1 MLTAIN
7 QAGCLVNLVMDEPQK
22 NDHFYCPGCQ
32 GQVRLKQGTILR
44 PHFAHIILKDCHYAY
59 ENESAQH
66 LELKSALYRWLK
78 HEVAVEIEAVLPELG
93 QIADLLVEEKLALEV
108 QCSSLSIQ
116 RLLERTKAY
125 QDQGIEVLWL
135 LGKDLW
141 IKDKLTALQKQFLRF
156 SQNMGFHLWELDLDK
171 QVLRLRYLIHEDWHG
186 QVQCLTKIF
195 PFEKG
200 RLLSILRQPYLPQP
214 LLSFQGRMDQ
224 QLGRYIAQQLYY
236 QAPKWM
242 ELQRQ
247 AYERGENL
255 LTQSPDDFYPQ
266 VRLPQSAIGFAQ
278 IRDNLESYYQ
288 DFSTYYKKQQN
299 KRVQQLYPPAFY
311 RKETQ
316 SNLGRKA
323 LL

>member
-1 MLTAIN
+1 
-7 QAGCLVNLVMDEPQK
+7 MDEPQK

-141 IKDKLTALQKQFLRF
+141 IKDTLTALQKQFLRF

-311 RKETQ
+311 RQETQ

>member
-93 QIADLLVEEKLALEV
+93 QIADLLVEERLALEV

-311 RKETQ
+311 RQETQ

>member
-141 IKDKLTALQKQFLRF
+141 IKEKLTALQKQFLRF

-311 RKETQ
+311 RQETQ

>member
-255 LTQSPDDFYPQ
+255 LTQPLEYFYPQ

-311 RKETQ
+311 RQESQ

>member
-1 MLTAIN
+1 MLTALN
-7 QAGCLVNLVMDEPQK
+7 ENGKLLNLLMDEPQK

-44 PHFAHIILKDCHYAY
+44 PHFAHVRLKACQYVY

-66 LELKSALYRWLK
+66 LELKSVLYRWLK
-78 HEVAVEIEAVLPELG
+78 NEGAVEIEAILPELG

-116 RLLERTKAY
+116 RLQERTKAY

-186 QVQCLTKIF
+186 QVQCLTKAF

-200 RLLSILRQPYLPQP
+200 RLLSIFRQPYLPQP

-224 QLGRYIAQQLYY
+224 QIGRYIAQQLYY

-247 AYERGENL
+247 AYEKGENL
-255 LTQSPDDFYPQ
+255 LTQPLEYFYPQ

-278 IRDNLESYYQ
+278 IREHLDSYYQ
-288 DFSTYYKKQQN
+288 DFSNYYRKQNN
-299 KRVQQLYPPAFY
+299 KRVQHLYSPAFY
-311 RKETQ
+311 RQENQ

>member
-78 HEVAVEIEAVLPELG
+78 HEVAVEIEALLPELG

-311 RKETQ
+311 RQETQ

>member
-288 DFSTYYKKQQN
+288 DFSSYYKKQQN

>member
-7 QAGCLVNLVMDEPQK
+7 QDGCLVNLVMDEPQK

-311 RKETQ
+311 RQETQ

>member
-311 RKETQ
+311 RQESQ

>member
-266 VRLPQSAIGFAQ
+266 VRLPQSPIGFAQ
-278 IRDNLESYYQ
+278 IQEKLESYYQ

-311 RKETQ
+311 RQETQ

>member
-141 IKDKLTALQKQFLRF
+141 LKDKVTALQKQFLRF

-311 RKETQ
+311 RQETQ

>member
-7 QAGCLVNLVMDEPQK
+7 QDGCLVNLVMDEPRK
-22 NDHFYCPGCQ
+22 KDAFSCPGCQ

-311 RKETQ
+311 RQETQ

>member
-7 QAGCLVNLVMDEPQK
+7 QDGCLVNLVMDEPQR
-22 NDHFYCPGCQ
+22 NDRFYCPGCQ
-32 GQVRLKQGTILR
+32 GQVRLKQGTIMR
-44 PHFAHIILKDCHYAY
+44 PHFAHVSLKACQYVY

-66 LELKSALYRWLK
+66 LELKSTLYRWLK

-93 QIADLLVEEKLALEV
+93 QIADLLVEGRLALEV

-116 RLLERTKAY
+116 RLQERTKAY
-125 QDQGIEVLWL
+125 QDQSIEVLWL

-141 IKDKLTALQKQFLRF
+141 IKEKLTALQKQFLRF

-311 RKETQ
+311 RQETQ

>member
-299 KRVQQLYPPAFY
+299 KRVQHLYSPAFY
-311 RKETQ
+311 RQESQ

>member
-78 HEVAVEIEAVLPELG
+78 HEVAVEIEAILPELG

-311 RKETQ
+311 RQETQ

>member
-247 AYERGENL
+247 AYEKGENL
-255 LTQSPDDFYPQ
+255 LTQSLDDFYPQ
-266 VRLPQSAIGFAQ
+266 VRLPQSPIGFAQ

-311 RKETQ
+311 RQETQ

>member
-78 HEVAVEIEAVLPELG
+78 HEVAVEIEALLPDLG

-116 RLLERTKAY
+116 RLQERTKAY

-141 IKDKLTALQKQFLRF
+141 LKDKVTALQKQFLRF

-311 RKETQ
+311 RQETQ

>member
-288 DFSTYYKKQQN
+288 DFST
-299 KRVQQLYPPAFY
+299 
-311 RKETQ
+311 
-316 SNLGRKA
+316 
-323 LL
+323 

>member
-66 LELKSALYRWLK
+66 LELKSVLYRWLK

-311 RKETQ
+311 RQETQ

>member
-247 AYERGENL
+247 AYENGENL
-255 LTQSPDDFYPQ
+255 MSQPIDYFYPQ

-311 RKETQ
+311 RQETQ

>member
-7 QAGCLVNLVMDEPQK
+7 QDRYLVNLVMDEPQK

-311 RKETQ
+311 RQETQ

>member
-7 QAGCLVNLVMDEPQK
+7 QDGCLVNLVMDEPQR

-44 PHFAHIILKDCHYAY
+44 PHFAHVSLKACQYGY

-66 LELKSALYRWLK
+66 LELKSVLYRWLK
-78 HEVAVEIEAVLPELG
+78 HEVSVEIEAILPELG

-108 QCSSLSIQ
+108 QCSSLTIQ
-116 RLLERTKAY
+116 RLQERTKAY

-186 QVQCLTKIF
+186 QVQCLTKAF

-200 RLLSILRQPYLPQP
+200 RLMAILRQPYLPQP

-247 AYERGENL
+247 AYENGENL
-255 LTQSPDDFYPQ
+255 LAQPLEYFYPQ

-278 IRDNLESYYQ
+278 IRDNLDSYYQ
-288 DFSTYYKKQQN
+288 DFSNYYKKQQS
-299 KRVQQLYPPAFY
+299 KRVQHLYSPAFY
-311 RKETQ
+311 RQESQ

>member
-224 QLGRYIAQQLYY
+224 QLGRYIAHQLYY

-311 RKETQ
+311 RQETQ

>member
-247 AYERGENL
+247 ASERGENL

-311 RKETQ
+311 RQESQ
-316 SNLGRKA
+316 SHLGRKA

>member
-135 LGKDLW
+135 LGKVLW

-311 RKETQ
+311 RQETQ

>member
-78 HEVAVEIEAVLPELG
+78 HEVAVEIEAVFPELG

-311 RKETQ
+311 RQETQ

>member
-247 AYERGENL
+247 AYEKGENL
-255 LTQSPDDFYPQ
+255 LTQSLDDFYPQ

-288 DFSTYYKKQQN
+288 DFSSYYKKQQN

-311 RKETQ
+311 RQETQ

>member
-311 RKETQ
+311 RQETQ

>member
-278 IRDNLESYYQ
+278 IRDNLDSYYQ

-311 RKETQ
+311 RQETQ

>member
-1 MLTAIN
+1 
-7 QAGCLVNLVMDEPQK
+7 
-22 NDHFYCPGCQ
+22 
-32 GQVRLKQGTILR
+32 
-44 PHFAHIILKDCHYAY
+44 
-59 ENESAQH
+59 
-66 LELKSALYRWLK
+66 
-78 HEVAVEIEAVLPELG
+78 
-93 QIADLLVEEKLALEV
+93 
-108 QCSSLSIQ
+108 
-116 RLLERTKAY
+116 
-125 QDQGIEVLWL
+125 
-135 LGKDLW
+135 
-141 IKDKLTALQKQFLRF
+141 
-156 SQNMGFHLWELDLDK
+156 MGFHLWELDLDK

-311 RKETQ
+311 RQETQ

>member
-247 AYERGENL
+247 AYEKGENL

-311 RKETQ
+311 RQETQ

>member
-1 MLTAIN
+1 MLTALN
-7 QAGCLVNLVMDEPQK
+7 ENGKLLNLLMDEPQK

-311 RKETQ
+311 RQETQ

>member
-266 VRLPQSAIGFAQ
+266 VRLPQSPIGFAQ

-311 RKETQ
+311 RQETQ

>member
-214 LLSFQGRMDQ
+214 LLSFQGRMDH

-311 RKETQ
+311 RQETQ

>member
-255 LTQSPDDFYPQ
+255 LTQSLDDFYPQ

-311 RKETQ
+311 RQETQ

>member
-195 PFEKG
+195 PFDKG

-311 RKETQ
+311 RQETQ

>member
-247 AYERGENL
+247 VYERGENL
-255 LTQSPDDFYPQ
+255 L
-266 VRLPQSAIGFAQ
+266 I
-278 IRDNLESYYQ
+278 
-288 DFSTYYKKQQN
+288 
-299 KRVQQLYPPAFY
+299 
-311 RKETQ
+311 
-316 SNLGRKA
+316 
-323 LL
+323 